1 MAIGESKREVRITW
15 IGFTVIFTI
24 IGSILLYR
32 ERSTFQ
38 YFYVAAGFFGFFAA
52 VAPMALLPLYKV
64 WIRFAAALGR
74 FNTKLLLGL
83 VYFLVLTPIGLAL
96 KLAGKD
102 LLDEKLDKS
111 AETYWKPKERHDDPS
126 RYEKQY

>member
-24 IGSILLYR
+24 IGSILWYR
-32 ERSTFQ
+32 ERAAYP
-38 YFYVAAGFFGFFAA
+38 YFLGAAGFFGFFAA
-52 VAPMALLPLYKV
+52 VAPMVLFPLYKV
-64 WIRFAAALGR
+64 WIKFAAALGR

-83 VYFLVLTPIGLAL
+83 VFFLMFTPIGILFRII
-96 KLAGKD
+96 GKD
-102 LLDEKLDKS
+102 LLDEKIDRN
-111 AETYWKPKERHDDPS
+111 AETYWKPKEQIDDLS